1 MEAKCPHCGMD
12 VQKTSAVPARFCPFC
27 GKTLGNAA
35 QGPSDLEKRIQAE
48 KNPKKKYKIIQD
60 ALAAAPDDF
69 DANLALLYHGRLHES
84 LTHGNKLDY
93 AIIKCHL
100 LSIFHTPDQYTP
112 QELDAKYEE
121 LLRGPQ
127 LQKTMALAPDPDALF
142 AEYVY
147 ALAAQYV
154 DLFIRGDTRN
164 NSVGFGFM
172 RSQASLARRC
182 APIVRGMMAMIAG
195 EERMTLPERQLFAA
209 ALREGY
215 ARSFP
220 GHMGELDGE

>member
-1 MEAKCPHCGMD
+1 METKCPHCGME
-12 VQKTSAVPARFCPFC
+12 VQKTSAVPVRFCPFC
-27 GKTLGNAA
+27 GKTLGNGA
-35 QGPSDLEKRIQAE
+35 QRPSDLEKRIQAE

-84 LTHGNKLDY
+84 LAHGNKLDY
-93 AIIKCHL
+93 SIIKCHL
-100 LSIFHTPDQYTP
+100 LSIFQTPDQYTP
-112 QELDAKYEE
+112 QELEAKCEE
-121 LLRGPQ
+121 LLHGAQ
-127 LQKTMALAPDPDALF
+127 LQKTMALSPDPDALF
-142 AEYVY
+142 AEYIY

-182 APIVRGMMAMIAG
+182 APVVRGMLAVIAG
-195 EERMTLPERQLFAA
+195 ADRLTFPERQLLTA

-220 GHMGELDGE
+220 GHTGELDVE